1 MAEKKQSTR
10 ADRAAASSTKKPAA
24 GKTGGKSTPP
34 KKKNPEKVKKSN
46 QDFAGGLSPNVLIA
60 VLCVILFVLFLV
72 IAINPDGA
80 LLKALKSVILGLLGE
95 VGFYFSIPALLFLF
109 IIQVFGRKR
118 KTTMRS
124 VCVIAFVFLSGSIY
138 HLIVQKQGMAEGI
151 KVISDL
157 YTGGSLGTTG
167 GVLCGG
173 LAMAITLGL
182 RQRDRLFDSG
192 HCRGADAPGLHADHH
207 SQHYQGHCG
216 SPPGRGLGGR
226 RGRLCG
232 ACRGSG
238 EPHRQ

>member
-173 LAMAITLGL
+173 LAMLVRWA
-182 RQRDRLFDSG
+182 
-192 HCRGADAPGLHADHH
+192 
-207 SQHYQGHCG
+207 CG
-216 SPPGRGLGGR
+216 SVI
-226 RGRLCG
+226 
-232 ACRGSG
+232 A
-238 EPHRQ
+238 